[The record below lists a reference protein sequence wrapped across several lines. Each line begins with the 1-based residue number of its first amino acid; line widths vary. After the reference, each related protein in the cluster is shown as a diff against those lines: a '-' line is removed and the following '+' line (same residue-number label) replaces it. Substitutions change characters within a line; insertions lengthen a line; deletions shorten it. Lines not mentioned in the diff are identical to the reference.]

1 MNSIKLAIR
10 NIRGNSVRSLIIF
23 LCVFGVAGFFVATT
37 LIVSGAQN
45 SLQRGLERLGA
56 DILVVPQGAESKVE
70 TALLMGKPTEVWMSD
85 NYLQKISGVPGVAKV
100 SPQVY
105 LQSLYGASCCSV
117 SEMFLVVFDPQTDF
131 AVTPWLQRNLGRGL
145 AKNEVIGGSYVFT
158 PPGERFIKLY
168 GNNLTL
174 KGNLE
179 ATGTGLDQTM
189 FMTVETAREISQSSA
204 AMAEKPLSIP
214 DNQISS
220 VMVKV
225 QPGADPHKVSL
236 QILMDVTGIVPIES
250 PNLFGSFRQQMLGLL
265 DGFLVL
271 LIIAW
276 VLAVILIALVFSLA
290 ANERHHEIAVLRA
303 IGATR
308 QYVFRSLLS
317 EAAILALAAG
327 VTGIAVTGLGVFLF
341 KDYISGYLRMPFLF
355 PSFSSLAILFVVGIV
370 LSMLTV
376 TIAALIPAL
385 RISQLEPAIA
395 MRE

>member
-10 NIRGNSVRSLIIF
+10 NIRGNNVRSLIIF

-85 NYLQKISGVPGVAKV
+85 NYLQKIAGVPGVAKV

-189 FMTVETAREISQSSA
+189 FMTVETAREISLSSA

-236 QILMDVTGIVPIES
+236 QVLLDVTGIVPIES

-308 QYVFRSLLS
+308 HYVFRSLLS

-327 VTGIAVTGLGVFLF
+327 VTGIAVTGLEFSFL
-341 KDYISGYLRMPFLF
+341 KTISR
-355 PSFSSLAILFVVGIV
+355 AI
-370 LSMLTV
+370 
-376 TIAALIPAL
+376 
-385 RISQLEPAIA
+385 
-395 MRE
+395 